1 VPPEVNVLA
10 TGLLFV
16 VLILLA
22 LNVVVQRARGR
33 REAAVAAVPATV
45 GAPANA

>member
-1 VPPEVNVLA
+1 VLA

-22 LNVVVQRARGR
+22 LNVVVQRARAR
-33 REAAVAAVPATV
+33 RDVPLPRAV

>member
-1 VPPEVNVLA
+1 
-10 TGLLFV
+10 
-16 VLILLA
+16 
-22 LNVVVQRARGR
+22 VVVQRARGR